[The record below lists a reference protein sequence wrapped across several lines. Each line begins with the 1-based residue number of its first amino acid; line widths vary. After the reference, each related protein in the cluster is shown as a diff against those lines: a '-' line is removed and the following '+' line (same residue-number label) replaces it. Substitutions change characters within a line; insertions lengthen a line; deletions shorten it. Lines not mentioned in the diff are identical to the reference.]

1 MGVNGFIVY
10 KLSTLLMG
18 AKPVEV
24 PMPGFAHDLAAMRAA
39 ITPRTRVV
47 WIASPNNPTGTA
59 NTEAELFAFVRRL
72 PEHVLFVLDE
82 AYAEYQDH
90 APDLRPL
97 IAEGRAVL
105 CARTFS
111 KIYGLAGLRV
121 GYGYTRPDVAALLQ
135 RAREPFNVNS
145 LAQAAAVAALDDA
158 DFVRRSRETNRA
170 GLKQLMAGFRALGLP
185 FVPSEA
191 NFIMVEVAGAAQAFV
206 FLQKRGTIVRPVG
219 GLPNHLRITVGTAD
233 QNERCL
239 DGLRVFLTLQ

>member
-1 MGVNGFIVY
+1 
-10 KLSTLLMG
+10 
-18 AKPVEV
+18 
-24 PMPGFAHDLAAMRAA
+24 
-39 ITPRTRVV
+39 
-47 WIASPNNPTGTA
+47 
-59 NTEAELFAFVRRL
+59 
-72 PEHVLFVLDE
+72 
-82 AYAEYQDH
+82 
-90 APDLRPL
+90 
-97 IAEGRAVL
+97 VL

-121 GYGYTRPDVAALLQ
+121 GYGYTRPDIAALLQ

-170 GLKQLMAGFRALGLP
+170 GLQQLMAGFRALGLP

-191 NFIMVEVAGAAQAFV
+191 NFIMAEVADAAQAFV

-219 GLPNHLRITVGTAD
+219 GLPHHLRITVGTAD

-239 DGLRVFLTLQ
+239 EGLRVFLTLQ